1 MKNSIM
7 KSILSAAIVLCSV
20 LSSSAQDFQ
29 ANLSTARSSYG
40 SGNLEDA
47 RFAMQQMLND
57 IDVLVGKELLKALP
71 AKFDALAANTSN
83 DDVTANTGLA
93 GVLVHRDYG
102 SGEKTATL
110 EVMSNSPLIASIN
123 AILSIPFIG
132 NSGDGSQKVIKV
144 QGYKSVLQR
153 TIDSE
158 TNKTSYSLQIPL
170 NSTLITINGED
181 CSEAEI
187 TRWANL
193 LPMSQIAKLVQ

>member
-7 KSILSAAIVLCSV
+7 KSILSLAFVLCS
-20 LSSSAQDFQ
+20 LLTSFAQDFQ

-71 AKFDALAANTSN
+71 AKFDALAANTAN
-83 DDVTANTGLA
+83 DNVTANTGLA
-93 GVLVHRDYG
+93 GVLVHRDFG
-102 SGEKTATL
+102 SGEKTANL

>member
-1 MKNSIM
+1 MKN
-7 KSILSAAIVLCSV
+7 ILFAALVLVSV
-20 LSSSAQDFQ
+20 GVTKAQDFE

-40 SGNLEDA
+40 SGSLEDA

-57 IDVLVGKELLKALP
+57 IDVLVGKELIKALP
-71 AKFDALAANTSN
+71 AKFDALAANTAN

-102 SGEKTATL
+102 SGDKTASL
-110 EVMSNSPLIASIN
+110 DVMSNSPMIASIN

-132 NSGDGSQKVIKV
+132 NSGDGSQKVIKI

-153 TIDSE
+153 TLDSE

-170 NSTLITINGED
+170 NSTLITINGEN

-187 TRWANL
+187 TRWANS

>member
-1 MKNSIM
+1 MKN
-7 KSILSAAIVLCSV
+7 ILFAALVLVSV
-20 LSSSAQDFQ
+20 GVTKAQDFQ

-57 IDVLVGKELLKALP
+57 IDVLVGKELIKALP
-71 AKFDALAANTSN
+71 AKFDALAANTAN
-83 DDVTANTGLA
+83 DNVTANTGLA

-102 SGEKTATL
+102 SGDKTATL
-110 EVMSNSPLIASIN
+110 DVMSNSPMIASIN

-132 NSGDGSQKVIKV
+132 NSGDGSQKVIKI

-153 TIDSE
+153 TVDSE

-170 NSTLITINGED
+170 NSTLITINGEN

-187 TRWANL
+187 TRWANS

>member
-1 MKNSIM
+1 MKKLTM
-7 KSILSAAIVLCSV
+7 KSILVAATVLCS
-20 LSSSAQDFQ
+20 LGTNAQDFQ

-57 IDVLVGKELLKALP
+57 IDVLVGKELIKALP
-71 AKFDALAANTSN
+71 ASFDTRAANTAN
-83 DDVTANTGLA
+83 DNVTANTGLA

-102 SGEKTATL
+102 TGEKTASL
-110 EVMSNSPLIASIN
+110 EIMSNSPLIASLN

-132 NSGDGSQKVIKV
+132 NSGDGSQKVIKI

-153 TIDSE
+153 TLDSE

-170 NSTLITINGED
+170 NSTLITINGDD
-181 CSEAEI
+181 CNEAEI
-187 TRWANL
+187 TRWANS